1 MKGIVVLFAKL
12 DIGHPSFKLVVY
24 SAQCTA
30 VQGKQGDSYT
40 MYID

>member
-12 DIGHPSFKLVVY
+12 DIGQPQSTLHS
-24 SAQCTA
+24 A
-30 VQGKQGDSYT
+30 VQSKQGDSYT